1 MAVAWSARAGAGGA
15 GAGAVSFHRAAHPS
29 SPPRVPRASATSH
42 TEGGRE
48 TSRSAL
54 PCLLVIVFLPSSLA
68 DSTTTTLSP
77 SLLFPTQHRTT
88 PLSLSPCPSRSLI
101 SPIKAKEPRSEQEK
115 KGKEKEKEKE
125 KEKKR
130 LASPRLLLGLRP
142 ASHLTSPPSAQASG
156 KRSKRAWQR
165 YGNGTRVPSISHTLL
180 PTIPFRIEWVIH
192 RSSSYCSLL
201 CLACDATPLARTS
214 RVCVAWRAAA
224 AGR

>member
-1 MAVAWSARAGAGGA
+1 MQFQPNTAF
-15 GAGAVSFHRAAHPS
+15 VSFSLP
-29 SPPRVPRASATSH
+29 VP
-42 TEGGRE
+42 
-48 TSRSAL
+48 
-54 PCLLVIVFLPSSLA
+54 I
-68 DSTTTTLSP
+68 
-77 SLLFPTQHRTT
+77 
-88 PLSLSPCPSRSLI
+88 SLI
-101 SPIKAKEPRSEQEK
+101 SQIKARSRGVRER
-115 KGKEKEKEKE
+115 GKER
-125 KEKKR
+125 KR
-130 LASPRLLLGLRP
+130 KASPRLLLGLRP

-214 RVCVAWRAAA
+214 RVCVALRAAAA